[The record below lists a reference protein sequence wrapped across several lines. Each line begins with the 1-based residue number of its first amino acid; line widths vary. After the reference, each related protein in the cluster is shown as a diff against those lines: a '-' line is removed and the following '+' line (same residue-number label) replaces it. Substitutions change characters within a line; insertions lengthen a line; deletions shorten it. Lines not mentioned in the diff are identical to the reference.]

1 MSKEPTS
8 LPDTMLD
15 DVPLAQPAPTPKRR
29 YAGFKGET
37 PEEKAARNR
46 EQLKKDRANWNK
58 HVGGEN
64 CLLDGALANDS
75 DPTQH
80 LYREKVQ
87 HRLVAEMAA
96 QGYTNAEIAL
106 HTGYTNTYVSTILR
120 QPQGRIAAMNAIKR
134 NSQDEIKE
142 FLKAEVMPSL
152 EVIKSVR
159 DNITARPSDRV
170 AAANTLLERF
180 LGKAVQPIS
189 PDAKPLSEQ
198 SDDELKSNV
207 AAILQ
212 RAANAN

>member
-1 MSKEPTS
+1 
-8 LPDTMLD
+8 
-15 DVPLAQPAPTPKRR
+15 
-29 YAGFKGET
+29 
-37 PEEKAARNR
+37 
-46 EQLKKDRANWNK
+46 
-58 HVGGEN
+58 
-64 CLLDGALANDS
+64 
-75 DPTQH
+75 
-80 LYREKVQ
+80 
-87 HRLVAEMAA
+87 
-96 QGYTNAEIAL
+96 
-106 HTGYTNTYVSTILR
+106 
-120 QPQGRIAAMNAIKR
+120 MNAIKR